1 MASRGTRSTESKLE
15 ALRRVV
21 EWQACERTEAA
32 GFWDFVR
39 GRDDPK
45 VRLLESEGS
54 VKDHEIAGLKLEV
67 AGLKLEVAR
76 LKLEMSKDPKVIEA
90 RRRQESKE
98 IQDRIDARLEQERVE
113 KENALKL
120 RDEAERND
128 PSLKAER
135 LKREERERE
144 LSAEIARED
153 RRNGVTP
160 SFGGQSWA

>member
-32 GFWDFVR
+32 GFWDFVCR
-39 GRDDPK
+39 RDDPK

-76 LKLEMSKDPKVIEA
+76 LKLENAGLEERLSKDPKVIEA

-120 RDEAERND
+120 RDVEA
-128 PSLKAER
+128 A
-135 LKREERERE
+135 
-144 LSAEIARED
+144 
-153 RRNGVTP
+153 G
-160 SFGGQSWA
+160 